1 LPLTPDGNLT
11 TAVKKQI
18 LLNNIFGVDIDAQA
32 VEVTKLSLVLKCM
45 EGETKSSLPR
55 RCSLAKGCC
64 RRWMISDRLYCNEG
78 FFVILCIVI

>member
-32 VEVTKLSLVLKCM
+32 VEVTKLSLMLKCM
-45 EGETKSSLPR
+45 EGETKSSLAAQMQFGER
-55 RCSLAKGCC
+55 VFAHAGR
-64 RRWMISDRLYCNEG
+64 
-78 FFVILCIVI
+78 